1 MCMYDL
7 SISMFV
13 QICSH
18 VFLGNIHKALMII
31 AGGFI
36 VVLVV
41 FCVGNIFTKAIFI
54 FPAAA

>member
-36 VVLVV
+36 VV